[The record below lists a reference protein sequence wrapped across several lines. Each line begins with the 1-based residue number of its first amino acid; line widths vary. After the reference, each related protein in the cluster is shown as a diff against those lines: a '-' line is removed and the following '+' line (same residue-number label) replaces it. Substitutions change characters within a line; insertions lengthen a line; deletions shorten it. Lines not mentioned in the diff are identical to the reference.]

1 MVFLKGVGKLI
12 NYFQFGIVHY
22 FTKVGSGE
30 YYLEELENEPCPK
43 VILEFAKKA
52 KKQFFVISSS
62 FDVNHFWTFGYNFIS
77 ISF

>member
-1 MVFLKGVGKLI
+1 MSIDNTSLVVVVFLKGVGKLI

-52 KKQFFVISSS
+52 KK
-62 FDVNHFWTFGYNFIS
+62 S
-77 ISF
+77 IFL